1 MLALEPVIAPRK
13 EKYLIQTNTM
23 AYFANEQKSRFIE
36 HHRDLLSNAVK
47 DIVNPP
53 PLHVNMKEEE
63 KMEQGSIVIPQNDI
77 NVVEEVLYYQRERI
91 VDNQEMSCKPFKSI
105 RKHVGLMLR
114 DVDGWRPFRCVQQ
127 CIGWMVY

>member
-1 MLALEPVIAPRK
+1 
-13 EKYLIQTNTM
+13 M

-91 VDNQEMSCKPFKSI
+91 VDNQEMSVPKDDESFQNA
-105 RKHVGLMLR
+105 
-114 DVDGWRPFRCVQQ
+114 DDQQQEEDGD
-127 CIGWMVY
+127 

>member
-36 HHRDLLSNAVK
+36 HHRDLLSNADK

-91 VDNQEMSCKPFKSI
+91 VDNQEMSVPKDDESFQNADDQQQEEDDDEQ
-105 RKHVGLMLR
+105 ML
-114 DVDGWRPFRCVQQ
+114 DIPL
-127 CIGWMVY
+127 I